1 MPQFNSQSAADA
13 ARRSHAESSTR
24 DDSIRAFTPMVQAV
38 QLQRALH
45 KVGMAVAADTSN
57 LSNAESRAIAE
68 SSARIGASLAS
79 IAKGW
84 DSLAARVQI
93 LRGKAA
99 PGTLSP
105 AERRA
110 KAESKRSAPKR
121 DGPRLPRPAAP
132 SPAQDATSK
141 ESLS

>member
-1 MPQFNSQSAADA
+1 MPQFTTQSAADA
-13 ARRSHAESSTR
+13 ARKSHSETSARDESLRFPSTL
-24 DDSIRAFTPMVQAV
+24 VQAV

-45 KVGMAVAADTSN
+45 KVGMAVAQNVSADTDI
-57 LSNAESRAIAE
+57 ESRARLG
-68 SSARIGASLAS
+68 SSLAS

-93 LRGKAA
+93 LRGRAA

-110 KAESKRSAPKR
+110 KLEAKRTKPR
-121 DGPRLPRPAAP
+121 HDGPTVASKP
-132 SPAQDATSK
+132 DAT
-141 ESLS
+141 